1 MFLSWSERLT
11 RTGFDSPLRSCW
23 SERLRRLEPEASSP
37 RRWCGPGQ
45 RPEWRWR
52 GRRYSCRRAAQ
63 SWHGP
68 LSRLSPWWKRV
79 RVSRQNFRS
88 GNILGYQL
96 VNYQGSNPTK
106 LFFNRWHII
115 FQFFAIKLGDFIVNT
130 KTLELNIRKRRI
142 NKIKFGRINS
152 WSQSYKTSRI
162 NLVPIL

>member
-52 GRRYSCRRAAQ
+52 GRRYSCRHAAQ

-68 LSRLSPWWKRV
+68 LSRPSPWWKRV

-88 GNILGYQL
+88 ANILGYFRI
-96 VNYQGSNPTK
+96 YYSADGWMS
-106 LFFNRWHII
+106 
-115 FQFFAIKLGDFIVNT
+115 
-130 KTLELNIRKRRI
+130 LNII
-142 NKIKFGRINS
+142 NCLIWGKSLRYKMYGRHRWFFRMGYYY
-152 WSQSYKTSRI
+152 WSS
-162 NLVPIL
+162 